1 MTAYPVLGKAKSRD
15 LCAAFIQGAPKDAQG
30 SVFYGVDQTNIKHW
44 QRVSRSGEPYWYC
57 DNSWFDKTRGTHF
70 RIGRNRVQHDGQ
82 GQSNGERFKALALE
96 IRPWRAD
103 GEHIVICPQSDS
115 FMREVAEYPGDWLS
129 DVVRTMALVSNR
141 RFAVR
146 NWDRDKLTL
155 QATLARD
162 LVGAWMLVTYSST
175 AAIQA
180 LLAGIPVS
188 AIGGAARWAG
198 TDPLGIEAPFYPE
211 DRERFFGVLAD
222 NQFTINEMRDGSAWQ
237 LLARN

>member
-15 LCAAFIQGAPKDAQG
+15 ICAAFIEGAPQDAKG
-30 SVFYGVDQTNIKHW
+30 SVFYGVDQTNIRHW

-57 DNSWFDKTRGTHF
+57 DNSFFDKTRGTHF
-70 RIGRNRVQHDGQ
+70 RIGRNCVQHDGQ
-82 GQSNGERFKALALE
+82 GRSQGERFKALALE
-96 IRPWRAD
+96 IKPWRTE

-115 FMREVAEYPGDWLS
+115 FMREVAEYQGDWLS
-129 DVVRTMALVSNR
+129 DVVGTIALVSNR
-141 RFAVR
+141 SLVVR
-146 NWDRDKLTL
+146 NWARDKPKL

-162 LVGAWMLVTYSST
+162 LVGAWMLVTYSSA

-198 TDPLGIEAPFYPE
+198 TDPLAIETPFYPE

-222 NQFTINEMRDGSAWQ
+222 NQFTIDEMRDGTAWN
-237 LLARN
+237 LLNR